1 MKKVK
6 MTAIILAA
14 SMTIGG
20 YGVLGANYSSG
31 IVSNVVL
38 ASGTDTAQTTTTP
51 QVNNIKA
58 QGIATNQGVISKE
71 GSLKLLNPQL
81 GSVFS
86 NVSVGEMATI
96 NNGNI
101 DNGYYKVTIH
111 ETGDVGYLKSSDV
124 QEIHNY
130 PDSPLTSLNEDG
142 SIVNVSY
149 AVNVRQGAGLNTDVL
164 TTLHN
169 GKNVKVIGK
178 QGQWYKVQVDGI
190 TGYIYQEY
198 ISINKTVNKDTH
210 TSSLTNKTINNYA
223 SSLISK
229 TVNKDASNS
238 TSKTINKDTSN
249 SANKT
254 INKDTSNSTNKITN
268 KDTNNSINKT
278 VNKDTSNS
286 ASKTINKDTS
296 NSTNKITNKDTNNSI
311 NKTVN
316 KDTSNSA
323 SKTINKDT
331 SNSTNKITNK
341 DTNNSTN
348 KTINKDT
355 SSSTGVTAQQV
366 LAYAYQFEGYPYVW
380 GGSSPSTGFDCSGF
394 VQYVYA
400 HFGINL
406 PRTTFEQVNCGTPVS
421 LNNIKPGDL
430 VFEFGSSEGP
440 NHVGIYIGNG
450 QMIDAA
456 GVGQGVTI
464 SKLYSVVAVRNVL

>member
-31 IVSNVVL
+31 IASNVVL
-38 ASGTDTAQTTTTP
+38 ASGTDTAQTTTIP

-178 QGQWYKVQVDGI
+178 QGEWYKVQVDGI

-249 SANKT
+249 S
-254 INKDTSNSTNKITN
+254 TNKITN

-296 NSTNKITNKDTNNSI
+296 
-311 NKTVN
+311 
-316 KDTSNSA
+316 
-323 SKTINKDT
+323 
-331 SNSTNKITNK
+331 
-341 DTNNSTN
+341 NSTN

>member
-31 IVSNVVL
+31 IASNVVL
-38 ASGTDTAQTTTTP
+38 ASGTDTAQTTTIP

-178 QGQWYKVQVDGI
+178 QGEWYKVQVDGI

-249 SANKT
+249 SAN
-254 INKDTSNSTNKITN
+254 
-268 KDTNNSINKT
+268 
-278 VNKDTSNS
+278 
-286 ASKTINKDTS
+286 
-296 NSTNKITNKDTNNSI
+296 
-311 NKTVN
+311 
-316 KDTSNSA
+316 
-323 SKTINKDT
+323 KTINKDT

>member
-31 IVSNVVL
+31 IASNVVL

-178 QGQWYKVQVDGI
+178 QGEWYKVQVDGI

-238 TSKTINKDTSN
+238 T
-249 SANKT
+249 NKT
-254 INKDTSNSTNKITN
+254 INKDTS
-268 KDTNNSINKT
+268 
-278 VNKDTSNS
+278 
-286 ASKTINKDTS
+286 
-296 NSTNKITNKDTNNSI
+296 
-311 NKTVN
+311 
-316 KDTSNSA
+316 
-323 SKTINKDT
+323 
-331 SNSTNKITNK
+331 
-341 DTNNSTN
+341 NSTN

>member
-31 IVSNVVL
+31 IASNVVL
-38 ASGTDTAQTTTTP
+38 ASGTDTAQTTTIP

-130 PDSPLTSLNEDG
+130 LDSPLTSLNEDG

-178 QGQWYKVQVDGI
+178 QGEWYKVQVDGI

-268 KDTNNSINKT
+268 KDINNSINKI

-296 NSTNKITNKDTNNSI
+296 
-311 NKTVN
+311 
-316 KDTSNSA
+316 
-323 SKTINKDT
+323 
-331 SNSTNKITNK
+331 
-341 DTNNSTN
+341 NSTN

>member
-31 IVSNVVL
+31 IASNVVL

-130 PDSPLTSLNEDG
+130 PDSPLISLNEDG

-178 QGQWYKVQVDGI
+178 QGEWYKVQVDGI

-210 TSSLTNKTINNYA
+210 TSSLTNKTIN
-223 SSLISK
+223 
-229 TVNKDASNS
+229 
-238 TSKTINKDTSN
+238 KDTSN
-249 SANKT
+249 L
-254 INKDTSNSTNKITN
+254 TNKITN

-296 NSTNKITNKDTNNSI
+296 
-311 NKTVN
+311 
-316 KDTSNSA
+316 
-323 SKTINKDT
+323 
-331 SNSTNKITNK
+331 
-341 DTNNSTN
+341 NSTN

>member
-238 TSKTINKDTSN
+238 T
-249 SANKT
+249 
-254 INKDTSNSTNKITN
+254 NKITN

-296 NSTNKITNKDTNNSI
+296 
-311 NKTVN
+311 
-316 KDTSNSA
+316 
-323 SKTINKDT
+323 
-331 SNSTNKITNK
+331 
-341 DTNNSTN
+341 NSTN

-380 GGSSPSTGFDCSGF
+380 GGSNPSTGFDCSGF

>member
-31 IVSNVVL
+31 IASNVVL
-38 ASGTDTAQTTTTP
+38 ASGTDTAQTTTIP

-130 PDSPLTSLNEDG
+130 LDSPLTSLNEDG

-178 QGQWYKVQVDGI
+178 QGEWYKVQVDGI

-268 KDTNNSINKT
+268 KDTNNSI
-278 VNKDTSNS
+278 
-286 ASKTINKDTS
+286 
-296 NSTNKITNKDTNNSI
+296 
-311 NKTVN
+311 
-316 KDTSNSA
+316 
-323 SKTINKDT
+323 
-331 SNSTNKITNK
+331 
-341 DTNNSTN
+341 N

>member
-31 IVSNVVL
+31 IASNVVL
-38 ASGTDTAQTTTTP
+38 ASGTDTAQTTTIP

-178 QGQWYKVQVDGI
+178 QGEWYKVQVDGI

-278 VNKDTSNS
+278 VNK
-286 ASKTINKDTS
+286 
-296 NSTNKITNKDTNNSI
+296 
-311 NKTVN
+311 TVN

-331 SNSTNKITNK
+331 SNL
-341 DTNNSTN
+341 TN

>member
-1 MKKVK
+1 

-31 IVSNVVL
+31 IASNVVL

-130 PDSPLTSLNEDG
+130 PDSHLTSLNEDG

-178 QGQWYKVQVDGI
+178 QGEWYKVQVDGI

-238 TSKTINKDTSN
+238 T
-249 SANKT
+249 NKT
-254 INKDTSNSTNKITN
+254 INKDTS
-268 KDTNNSINKT
+268 
-278 VNKDTSNS
+278 
-286 ASKTINKDTS
+286 
-296 NSTNKITNKDTNNSI
+296 
-311 NKTVN
+311 
-316 KDTSNSA
+316 
-323 SKTINKDT
+323 
-331 SNSTNKITNK
+331 
-341 DTNNSTN
+341 NSTN

>member
-31 IVSNVVL
+31 IASNVVL
-38 ASGTDTAQTTTTP
+38 ASGTDTAQTTTIP

-178 QGQWYKVQVDGI
+178 QGEWYKVQVDGI

-249 SANKT
+249 S
-254 INKDTSNSTNKITN
+254 TNKITN
-268 KDTNNSINKT
+268 KDTNNSTNKT
-278 VNKDTSNS
+278 INKDTSSSTGVTAQQVLANS

-296 NSTNKITNKDTNNSI
+296 
-311 NKTVN
+311 
-316 KDTSNSA
+316 
-323 SKTINKDT
+323 
-331 SNSTNKITNK
+331 
-341 DTNNSTN
+341 NSTN

>member
-31 IVSNVVL
+31 IASNVVL

-130 PDSPLTSLNEDG
+130 PDSHLTSLNEDG

-178 QGQWYKVQVDGI
+178 QGEWYKVQVDGI

-238 TSKTINKDTSN
+238 T
-249 SANKT
+249 
-254 INKDTSNSTNKITN
+254 NKITN

-296 NSTNKITNKDTNNSI
+296 
-311 NKTVN
+311 
-316 KDTSNSA
+316 
-323 SKTINKDT
+323 
-331 SNSTNKITNK
+331 
-341 DTNNSTN
+341 NSTN

>member
-31 IVSNVVL
+31 IASNVVL

-178 QGQWYKVQVDGI
+178 QGEWYKVQVDGL

-198 ISINKTVNKDTH
+198 IAINKTVNKDTH
-210 TSSLTNKTINNYA
+210 TSSLTNKTIN
-223 SSLISK
+223 
-229 TVNKDASNS
+229 
-238 TSKTINKDTSN
+238 
-249 SANKT
+249 
-254 INKDTSNSTNKITN
+254 KDTSNSTNKITN
-268 KDTNNSINKT
+268 KDINNSINKT

-296 NSTNKITNKDTNNSI
+296 
-311 NKTVN
+311 
-316 KDTSNSA
+316 
-323 SKTINKDT
+323 
-331 SNSTNKITNK
+331 
-341 DTNNSTN
+341 NSTN

>member
-31 IVSNVVL
+31 IASNVVL
-38 ASGTDTAQTTTTP
+38 ASGTDTAQTTTIP

-178 QGQWYKVQVDGI
+178 QGEWYKVQVDGI

-296 NSTNKITNKDTNNSI
+296 NL
-311 NKTVN
+311 
-316 KDTSNSA
+316 
-323 SKTINKDT
+323 
-331 SNSTNKITNK
+331 
-341 DTNNSTN
+341 TN

>member
-31 IVSNVVL
+31 IASNVVL
-38 ASGTDTAQTTTTP
+38 ASGTDTAQTTTIP

-178 QGQWYKVQVDGI
+178 QGEWYKVQVDGI

-278 VNKDTSNS
+278 VNKDTS
-286 ASKTINKDTS
+286 
-296 NSTNKITNKDTNNSI
+296 
-311 NKTVN
+311 
-316 KDTSNSA
+316 
-323 SKTINKDT
+323 
-331 SNSTNKITNK
+331 
-341 DTNNSTN
+341 NSTN

>member
-31 IVSNVVL
+31 IASNVVL
-38 ASGTDTAQTTTTP
+38 ASGTDTAQTTTIP

-130 PDSPLTSLNEDG
+130 PNSPLTSLNEDG

-178 QGQWYKVQVDGI
+178 QGEWYKVQVDGI

-268 KDTNNSINKT
+268 KDINNSINKTVNKDTSNSANKTINKDTSNSTNKITNKDINNSINKT

-296 NSTNKITNKDTNNSI
+296 
-311 NKTVN
+311 
-316 KDTSNSA
+316 
-323 SKTINKDT
+323 
-331 SNSTNKITNK
+331 
-341 DTNNSTN
+341 NSTN

>member
-31 IVSNVVL
+31 IASNVVL

-130 PDSPLTSLNEDG
+130 PDSHLTSLNEDG

-178 QGQWYKVQVDGI
+178 QGEWYKVQVDGI

-296 NSTNKITNKDTNNSI
+296 
-311 NKTVN
+311 
-316 KDTSNSA
+316 
-323 SKTINKDT
+323 
-331 SNSTNKITNK
+331 
-341 DTNNSTN
+341 NSTN

>member
-31 IVSNVVL
+31 IASNVVL

-130 PDSPLTSLNEDG
+130 PDSHLTSLNEDG

-178 QGQWYKVQVDGI
+178 QGEWYKVQVDGI

-238 TSKTINKDTSN
+238 T
-249 SANKT
+249 NKT

-268 KDTNNSINKT
+268 KDINNSINKT

-296 NSTNKITNKDTNNSI
+296 
-311 NKTVN
+311 
-316 KDTSNSA
+316 
-323 SKTINKDT
+323 
-331 SNSTNKITNK
+331 
-341 DTNNSTN
+341 NSTN

>member
-31 IVSNVVL
+31 IASNVVL
-38 ASGTDTAQTTTTP
+38 AIGTDTAQTTTIP

-178 QGQWYKVQVDGI
+178 QGEWYKVQVDGI

-296 NSTNKITNKDTNNSI
+296 
-311 NKTVN
+311 
-316 KDTSNSA
+316 
-323 SKTINKDT
+323 
-331 SNSTNKITNK
+331 
-341 DTNNSTN
+341 NSTN

>member
-31 IVSNVVL
+31 IASNVVL

-71 GSLKLLNPQL
+71 CSLKLLNPQL

-178 QGQWYKVQVDGI
+178 QGEWYKVQVDGI

-249 SANKT
+249 SAN
-254 INKDTSNSTNKITN
+254 
-268 KDTNNSINKT
+268 
-278 VNKDTSNS
+278 
-286 ASKTINKDTS
+286 
-296 NSTNKITNKDTNNSI
+296 
-311 NKTVN
+311 
-316 KDTSNSA
+316 
-323 SKTINKDT
+323 KTINKDT

>member
-31 IVSNVVL
+31 IASNVVL

-178 QGQWYKVQVDGI
+178 QGEWYKVQVDGI

-254 INKDTSNSTNKITN
+254 INKDTS
-268 KDTNNSINKT
+268 
-278 VNKDTSNS
+278 
-286 ASKTINKDTS
+286 
-296 NSTNKITNKDTNNSI
+296 
-311 NKTVN
+311 
-316 KDTSNSA
+316 
-323 SKTINKDT
+323 
-331 SNSTNKITNK
+331 
-341 DTNNSTN
+341 NSTN

>member
-31 IVSNVVL
+31 IASNVVL
-38 ASGTDTAQTTTTP
+38 ASGTDTAQTTTIP

-178 QGQWYKVQVDGI
+178 QGEWYKVQVDGI

-268 KDTNNSINKT
+268 KDINNSINKT

-296 NSTNKITNKDTNNSI
+296 
-311 NKTVN
+311 
-316 KDTSNSA
+316 
-323 SKTINKDT
+323 
-331 SNSTNKITNK
+331 
-341 DTNNSTN
+341 NSTN

>member
-31 IVSNVVL
+31 IASNVVL

-71 GSLKLLNPQL
+71 CSLKLLNPQL

-178 QGQWYKVQVDGI
+178 QGEWYKVQVDGI

-249 SANKT
+249 SA
-254 INKDTSNSTNKITN
+254 
-268 KDTNNSINKT
+268 
-278 VNKDTSNS
+278 
-286 ASKTINKDTS
+286 SKTINKDTS
-296 NSTNKITNKDTNNSI
+296 
-311 NKTVN
+311 
-316 KDTSNSA
+316 
-323 SKTINKDT
+323 
-331 SNSTNKITNK
+331 
-341 DTNNSTN
+341 NSTN

>member
-71 GSLKLLNPQL
+71 SSLKLLNPQL

-268 KDTNNSINKT
+268 KDTNNS
-278 VNKDTSNS
+278 
-286 ASKTINKDTS
+286 
-296 NSTNKITNKDTNNSI
+296 
-311 NKTVN
+311 
-316 KDTSNSA
+316 
-323 SKTINKDT
+323 
-331 SNSTNKITNK
+331 
-341 DTNNSTN
+341 TN

>member
-31 IVSNVVL
+31 IASNVVL
-38 ASGTDTAQTTTTP
+38 ASGTDTAQTTTIP

-130 PDSPLTSLNEDG
+130 LDSPLTSLNEDG

-178 QGQWYKVQVDGI
+178 QGEWYKVQVDGI

-249 SANKT
+249 SAN
-254 INKDTSNSTNKITN
+254 
-268 KDTNNSINKT
+268 
-278 VNKDTSNS
+278 
-286 ASKTINKDTS
+286 
-296 NSTNKITNKDTNNSI
+296 
-311 NKTVN
+311 
-316 KDTSNSA
+316 
-323 SKTINKDT
+323 KTINKDT

>member
-31 IVSNVVL
+31 IASNVVL
-38 ASGTDTAQTTTTP
+38 ASGTDTAQTTTIP

-178 QGQWYKVQVDGI
+178 QGEWYKVQVDGI

-296 NSTNKITNKDTNNSI
+296 
-311 NKTVN
+311 
-316 KDTSNSA
+316 
-323 SKTINKDT
+323 
-331 SNSTNKITNK
+331 
-341 DTNNSTN
+341 NSTN

>member
-31 IVSNVVL
+31 IASNVVL
-38 ASGTDTAQTTTTP
+38 ASGTDTAQTTTIP

-58 QGIATNQGVISKE
+58 QGTATNQGVISKE

-178 QGQWYKVQVDGI
+178 QGEWYKVQVDGI

-296 NSTNKITNKDTNNSI
+296 
-311 NKTVN
+311 
-316 KDTSNSA
+316 
-323 SKTINKDT
+323 
-331 SNSTNKITNK
+331 
-341 DTNNSTN
+341 NSTN

>member
-31 IVSNVVL
+31 IASNVVL

-58 QGIATNQGVISKE
+58 QGIATNPGVISKE

-178 QGQWYKVQVDGI
+178 QGEWYKVQVDGI

-210 TSSLTNKTINNYA
+210 TSSLTNKTIN
-223 SSLISK
+223 
-229 TVNKDASNS
+229 
-238 TSKTINKDTSN
+238 
-249 SANKT
+249 
-254 INKDTSNSTNKITN
+254 KDTSNSTNKITN

-278 VNKDTSNS
+278 VNK
-286 ASKTINKDTS
+286 
-296 NSTNKITNKDTNNSI
+296 
-311 NKTVN
+311 TVN

-331 SNSTNKITNK
+331 S
-341 DTNNSTN
+341 NSTN

>member
-31 IVSNVVL
+31 IASNVVL
-38 ASGTDTAQTTTTP
+38 ASGTDTAQTTTLP

-178 QGQWYKVQVDGI
+178 QGEWYKVQVDGI

-210 TSSLTNKTINNYA
+210 TSSLTNKTIN
-223 SSLISK
+223 
-229 TVNKDASNS
+229 
-238 TSKTINKDTSN
+238 
-249 SANKT
+249 
-254 INKDTSNSTNKITN
+254 KDTSNSTNKITN

-278 VNKDTSNS
+278 VNK
-286 ASKTINKDTS
+286 
-296 NSTNKITNKDTNNSI
+296 
-311 NKTVN
+311 TVN

-331 SNSTNKITNK
+331 SNL
-341 DTNNSTN
+341 TN

>member
-31 IVSNVVL
+31 IASNVVL

-130 PDSPLTSLNEDG
+130 PDSHLTSLNEDG

-178 QGQWYKVQVDGI
+178 QGEWYKVQVDGI

-238 TSKTINKDTSN
+238 TNKTINKDTHTSSLTNKTINNYASSLISKTVNKDASN
-249 SANKT
+249 STNKT
-254 INKDTSNSTNKITN
+254 INKDTS
-268 KDTNNSINKT
+268 
-278 VNKDTSNS
+278 
-286 ASKTINKDTS
+286 
-296 NSTNKITNKDTNNSI
+296 
-311 NKTVN
+311 
-316 KDTSNSA
+316 
-323 SKTINKDT
+323 
-331 SNSTNKITNK
+331 
-341 DTNNSTN
+341 NSTN

>member
-31 IVSNVVL
+31 IASNVVL
-38 ASGTDTAQTTTTP
+38 ASGTDTAQTTTIP

-178 QGQWYKVQVDGI
+178 QGEWYKVQVDGI

-268 KDTNNSINKT
+268 KDTNNSI
-278 VNKDTSNS
+278 
-286 ASKTINKDTS
+286 
-296 NSTNKITNKDTNNSI
+296 
-311 NKTVN
+311 
-316 KDTSNSA
+316 
-323 SKTINKDT
+323 
-331 SNSTNKITNK
+331 
-341 DTNNSTN
+341 N

>member
-71 GSLKLLNPQL
+71 SSLKLLNPQL

-296 NSTNKITNKDTNNSI
+296 NSTNKITNKDTNNS
-311 NKTVN
+311 
-316 KDTSNSA
+316 
-323 SKTINKDT
+323 
-331 SNSTNKITNK
+331 
-341 DTNNSTN
+341 TN

-380 GGSSPSTGFDCSGF
+380 GGSNPSTGFDCSGF

>member
-31 IVSNVVL
+31 IASNVVL
-38 ASGTDTAQTTTTP
+38 ASGTDTAQTTTIP

-178 QGQWYKVQVDGI
+178 QGEWYKVQVDGI

-238 TSKTINKDTSN
+238 T
-249 SANKT
+249 
-254 INKDTSNSTNKITN
+254 
-268 KDTNNSINKT
+268 
-278 VNKDTSNS
+278 
-286 ASKTINKDTS
+286 
-296 NSTNKITNKDTNNSI
+296 
-311 NKTVN
+311 
-316 KDTSNSA
+316 

-430 VFEFGSSEGP
+430 VFDFGSSEGP

>member
-31 IVSNVVL
+31 IASNVVL
-38 ASGTDTAQTTTTP
+38 ASGTDTAQTTTIP

-178 QGQWYKVQVDGI
+178 QGEWYKVQVDGI

-238 TSKTINKDTSN
+238 T
-249 SANKT
+249 NKT
-254 INKDTSNSTNKITN
+254 INKDTS
-268 KDTNNSINKT
+268 
-278 VNKDTSNS
+278 
-286 ASKTINKDTS
+286 
-296 NSTNKITNKDTNNSI
+296 
-311 NKTVN
+311 
-316 KDTSNSA
+316 
-323 SKTINKDT
+323 
-331 SNSTNKITNK
+331 
-341 DTNNSTN
+341 NSTN

>member
-31 IVSNVVL
+31 IASNVVL

-130 PDSPLTSLNEDG
+130 PDSHLTSLNEDG

-178 QGQWYKVQVDGI
+178 QGEWYKVQVDGI

-238 TSKTINKDTSN
+238 T
-249 SANKT
+249 NKT

-278 VNKDTSNS
+278 VNK
-286 ASKTINKDTS
+286 
-296 NSTNKITNKDTNNSI
+296 
-311 NKTVN
+311 TVN

-331 SNSTNKITNK
+331 SNL
-341 DTNNSTN
+341 TN

>member
-6 MTAIILAA
+6 MTVIILAA

-71 GSLKLLNPQL
+71 SSLKLLNPQL

-268 KDTNNSINKT
+268 KDTNNSTNKT

-286 ASKTINKDTS
+286 ASQ
-296 NSTNKITNKDTNNSI
+296 
-311 NKTVN
+311 
-316 KDTSNSA
+316 
-323 SKTINKDT
+323 TINKDT

>member
-31 IVSNVVL
+31 IASNVVL

-96 NNGNI
+96 NNENI

-130 PDSPLTSLNEDG
+130 PDSHLTSLNEDG

-178 QGQWYKVQVDGI
+178 QGEWYKVQVDGI

-238 TSKTINKDTSN
+238 T
-249 SANKT
+249 NKT

-268 KDTNNSINKT
+268 KDINNSINKT

-296 NSTNKITNKDTNNSI
+296 
-311 NKTVN
+311 
-316 KDTSNSA
+316 
-323 SKTINKDT
+323 
-331 SNSTNKITNK
+331 
-341 DTNNSTN
+341 NSTN

>member
-296 NSTNKITNKDTNNSI
+296 NSTNKITNKDTNNS
-311 NKTVN
+311 
-316 KDTSNSA
+316 
-323 SKTINKDT
+323 
-331 SNSTNKITNK
+331 
-341 DTNNSTN
+341 TN

-366 LAYAYQFEGYPYVW
+366 LAYAYQFKGYPYVW
-380 GGSSPSTGFDCSGF
+380 GGSNPSTGFDCSGF

>member
-31 IVSNVVL
+31 IASNVVL
-38 ASGTDTAQTTTTP
+38 ASGTDTAQTTTLP

-178 QGQWYKVQVDGI
+178 QGEWYKVQVDGI

-238 TSKTINKDTSN
+238 T
-249 SANKT
+249 
-254 INKDTSNSTNKITN
+254 NKITN

-296 NSTNKITNKDTNNSI
+296 
-311 NKTVN
+311 
-316 KDTSNSA
+316 
-323 SKTINKDT
+323 
-331 SNSTNKITNK
+331 
-341 DTNNSTN
+341 NSTN

>member
-31 IVSNVVL
+31 IASNVVL

-71 GSLKLLNPQL
+71 SSLKLLNPQL

-178 QGQWYKVQVDGI
+178 QGEWYKVQVDGI

-296 NSTNKITNKDTNNSI
+296 
-311 NKTVN
+311 
-316 KDTSNSA
+316 
-323 SKTINKDT
+323 
-331 SNSTNKITNK
+331 
-341 DTNNSTN
+341 NSTN

>member
-14 SMTIGG
+14 SITIGG

-31 IVSNVVL
+31 IASNVVL
-38 ASGTDTAQTTTTP
+38 ASGTDTAQTTTIP

-178 QGQWYKVQVDGI
+178 QGEWYKVQVDGI

-254 INKDTSNSTNKITN
+254 INKDTSNSTNK
-268 KDTNNSINKT
+268 
-278 VNKDTSNS
+278 
-286 ASKTINKDTS
+286 
-296 NSTNKITNKDTNNSI
+296 
-311 NKTVN
+311 
-316 KDTSNSA
+316 
-323 SKTINKDT
+323 
-331 SNSTNKITNK
+331 
-341 DTNNSTN
+341 
-348 KTINKDT
+348 TINKDT

-400 HFGINL
+400 HFGIDL

-421 LNNIKPGDL
+421 LSDVKPGDL
-430 VFEFGSSEGP
+430 VFEMPSPEGP

-450 QMIDAA
+450 KILDAMDP
-456 GVGQGVTI
+456 QNGVTI
-464 SKLYSVVAVRNVL
+464 SPIYEVVAVRDVL